1 MTQGVVSRLAASFHA
16 NQNLPQGQDDTLG
29 SMCMNGIDELLERT
43 CKNMIKTI
51 LSCLDNAIKG
61 TIYRIGP
68 MPKLQAMRVTSGI
81 RQEWGDGIKWG
92 LPADSDY
99 NYPGK
104 SWEQYM
110 DQPDHVLEAM
120 GWCVEKQESWT
131 AENPFEDVRSVRKQL
146 LGEPED
152 YYHME
157 PVLVKKVDIYG
168 SCSNALEYP
177 LDWHGNPIWQ
187 DTEYVVA
194 AVVKIHFVPHTLH
207 REDRST
213 KIIQELARS
222 LGTELLSL
230 QLRENLY
237 RSQKEFARRR
247 LESCMSLAH
256 ELRNTLIKFG
266 FVFSAVNAQIAVLR
280 EEWEGLLR
288 RLFPEIEWKDA
299 ILDRLS
305 ELIYVQME
313 QPVHR
318 EDFSAVCRSLLLEQE
333 EMRNLPLLPEQG
345 VQWLKNKIEAKWETL
360 LGSGNLSDREKQE
373 IGGLLGRLEKSL
385 WLGRDMDLARGV
397 NHLPADLCRRWATLA
412 YIDFTPDK
420 IALLDDIIEL
430 LESPELP
437 VPHRKRIG
445 KVLKSLKVLVEVIP
459 EVAEKAN
466 RIISSLR
473 YGGAPEMDALAESTE
488 NCCACQIS
496 PGADETA
503 GVSFVE

>member
-1 MTQGVVSRLAASFHA
+1 
-16 NQNLPQGQDDTLG
+16 
-29 SMCMNGIDELLERT
+29 MNVIDELLERT

-51 LSCLDNAIKG
+51 LSCLDNATKG

-68 MPKLQAMRVTSGI
+68 MPKLQAVRVTSGI
-81 RQEWGDGIKWG
+81 RQEWGEGITWG

-104 SWEQYM
+104 SWNQYR

-120 GWCVEKQESWT
+120 GWCVEKQKSWT

-146 LGEPED
+146 RGEPED

-157 PVLVKKVDIYG
+157 PVLVRKVDIHG
-168 SCSNALEYP
+168 SCKDAIEYP
-177 LDWHGNPIWQ
+177 LDWRGNPIWQ
-187 DTEYVVA
+187 DTEYLVA

-207 REDRST
+207 RDDRST

-266 FVFSAVNAQIAVLR
+266 FVFSAINAEIAVLR

-288 RLFPEIEWKDA
+288 RLFPEMEWKDA

-305 ELIYVQME
+305 ELVRLQLG
-313 QPVHR
+313 QPGER
-318 EDFSAVCRSLLLEQE
+318 EYFTAVCRSLLLEQE

-360 LGSGNLSDREKQE
+360 LGSGNLSDLEKE
-373 IGGLLGRLEKSL
+373 EARRLLRRLEKSL
-385 WLGRDMDLARGV
+385 WLGRDEDLARGV
-397 NHLPADLCRRWATLA
+397 NHLPADLCRRWAALA

-420 IALLDDIIEL
+420 IALLDDIIGL
-430 LESPELP
+430 LESSELP
-437 VPHRKRIG
+437 IPHRKRIG

-466 RIISSLR
+466 SIISSLR
-473 YGGAPEMDALAESTE
+473 YGGSQEVDALVEFGE
-488 NCCACQIS
+488 NCCACQLMS
-496 PGADETA
+496 GSEEEA